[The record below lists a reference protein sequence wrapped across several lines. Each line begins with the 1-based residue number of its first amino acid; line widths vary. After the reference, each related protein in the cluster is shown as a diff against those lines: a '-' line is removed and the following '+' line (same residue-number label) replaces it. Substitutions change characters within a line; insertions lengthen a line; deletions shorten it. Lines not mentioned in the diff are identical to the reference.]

1 MFVCLLALTW
11 STESVLHGPY
21 VKFGVKKIKSKQRNI
36 RHLAAVFATCK
47 SKKIIFIEMP
57 HKNWHDQ

>member
-1 MFVCLLALTW
+1 MFVCLLALTA
-11 STESVLHGPY
+11 SSVL
-21 VKFGVKKIKSKQRNI
+21 KSKQRNI

-47 SKKIIFIEMP
+47 SKKIILIEMP